1 MYNKANQLM
10 RADTPHGATIFEYD
24 KRGNVSVYRYDK
36 AHRLMNIVQGIGT
49 EAVTS
54 FVVYQ

>member
-1 MYNKANQLM
+1 M